1 MCMLFPVCV
10 ARGNG
15 LAGIGGEVSSDVR
28 VLECK
33 GMTSAEGESQRTHIS
48 HGQHSPLGLS
58 HTLYLY

>member
-10 ARGNG
+10 AHDNG
-15 LAGIGGEVSSDVR
+15 LAEISGEVSSDVR
-28 VLECK
+28 VLECE

-48 HGQHSPLGLS
+48 RGQRSPLGLS